1 MEVLTGKC
9 ILCFLCF
16 FFSYS
21 QWKNFSNNSQRPRKL
36 CTVRG
41 EVKET
46 EMDGGEARTSP
57 GSDGGEETET
67 GQRETA
73 GEAMKGKE
81 IHHPQTERG
90 TEPGEER
97 TGESIEA
104 GRRTDLQ
111 KERGLE
117 KGIEEERGTGIGSKK
132 EIGIG
137 RGTEIERGRGSVQHH
152 QLGKILHLWAH

>member
-1 MEVLTGKC
+1 MP
-9 ILCFLCF
+9 CFYV
-16 FFSYS
+16 FSYS

-46 EMDGGEARTSP
+46 EMDGGEGRTSP

-67 GQRETA
+67 GQRETV

-90 TEPGEER
+90 TELGEER

-111 KERGLE
+111 MERGLE
-117 KGIEEERGTGIGSKK
+117 RGIEEERGKRIGLKK

-137 RGTEIERGRGSVQHH
+137 SGIEIEKGRDSVQHH
-152 QLGKILHLWAH
+152 QSGKILRPWAH